1 MTKFD
6 ATQFRRGG
14 AVFGVQ
20 KAAIEAE
27 KITNK
32 KLSSLSF
39 FFSSDCYDI
48 ITKQRRAS
56 SSLYL
61 GTQRH
66 IDPVGE
72 RAHFLD

>member
-14 AVFGVQ
+14 TVFGVQ
-20 KAAIEAE
+20 KAVAIEAE

-48 ITKQRRAS
+48 ITKQS
-56 SSLYL
+56 
-61 GTQRH
+61 
-66 IDPVGE
+66 E
-72 RAHFLD
+72 